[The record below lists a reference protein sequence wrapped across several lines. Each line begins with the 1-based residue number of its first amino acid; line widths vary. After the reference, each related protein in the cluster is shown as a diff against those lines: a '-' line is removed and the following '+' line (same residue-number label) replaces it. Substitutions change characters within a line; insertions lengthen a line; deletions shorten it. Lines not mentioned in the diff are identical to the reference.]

1 MDDIL
6 NRPLFRHKAQVIHK
20 KVQKYVIGGPPTSPF
35 SSVGIAQAWQASPL
49 KDILYNLEES
59 PARNALQFFNPVRK
73 VKGAYALGKATLGP
87 VIRGAERVAAKYP
100 KTVGG
105 IETALGAQ
113 QLVEGGR
120 DIYEG
125 VTTDNPSKTAEG
137 GANLLFGKTFLKGG
151 IGRFRT
157 GQSPVGSLT
166 KDLVAPLGLYG
177 ASYALP
183 EGTVNENISAVEKS
197 LGRKLTETERTQ
209 ATEFIKNKMSG
220 GPKEITPGTAG
231 DLRGETYYDP
241 MADIAYSPVTAAPK
255 SSLEQAFGNMSN
267 ADIIAGG
274 KPIGGGTPTGGG
286 SATPPPSKPNPGQV
300 LDTAAATAQKQ
311 VEDLKDSS
319 SREVPTDYTL
329 NKLNNKIIANEKA
342 GADLVTKATSLAD
355 KGDSDAVAF
364 KKFYKDFQDMTG
376 GGPEMSDLIMLKLA
390 TGLLSGT
397 TTKAGFAGFAEVL
410 GKAGESTVDTAIK
423 LAAMEKEKKQ
433 ELALAYLK
441 NKSLNGT
448 AGISADRTY
457 YIEKDPNAIGGQK
470 LVEKARFSEGPY
482 KGYDAKAVPVYDP
495 NTKQYVPQWVVA
507 EYNPNAIQIKPDPK
521 LIDER
526 TAQLHSLATSYK
538 MANKVAQLPEDLL
551 GTPGK
556 IKLIKEEVIGSL
568 GSTFRSEFVPGDYQG
583 STDDYINKVI
593 LKGDS
598 DMIAKKEKEIQGYVN
613 SQTKLF
619 QRPSDEELKKLTEAA
634 RIEVNLKYAYANGLK
649 DTDRLTE
656 KNLEDAAKV
665 TSIFG
670 FVKSPRGVK
679 ERFKQLADDASTRFE
694 SEIPRFQQV
703 GGQNYYLENAFGY
716 MPYVAKFKSVQ
727 QQTQEKQAVQSKIK
741 PIIESIPGYQ

>member
-6 NRPLFRHKAQVIHK
+6 NRTLFRNKARHYEQIRT
-20 KVQKYVIGGPPTSPF
+20 GN
-35 SSVGIAQAWQASPL
+35 VGKHVSGIFNIITKIPQMYQASKAGLQAFNAAQATRGPTN
-49 KDILYNLEES
+49 LYRYVGKPLEE
-59 PARNALQFFNPVRK
+59 L
-73 VKGAYALGKATLGP
+73 
-87 VIRGAERVAAKYP
+87 AAKYP
-100 KTVGG
+100 KTVGSL
-105 IETALGAQ
+105 ETALGGQ
-113 QLVEGGR
+113 QLYEGTK
-120 DIYEG
+120 DVYEG
-125 VTTDNPSKTAEG
+125 VTTGNPSKTAEG
-137 GANLLFGKTFLKGG
+137 GANLLFGKAFTKGG

-157 GQSPVGSLT
+157 GQSPTGSLT
-166 KDLVAPLGLYG
+166 SDLVAPFGLYG
-177 ASYALP
+177 ASLALP
-183 EGTVNENISAVEKS
+183 EGTQKTVDENIKAAEYS
-197 LGRKLTETERTQ
+197 LGRKLTDTEKKQ
-209 ATEFIKNKMSG
+209 AVEFIKNKITGSA
-220 GPKEITPGTAG
+220 KEITPGTAG
-231 DLRGETYYDP
+231 DIRGETYYDP
-241 MADIAYSPVTAAPK
+241 MADIAYSPTPAATK
-255 SSLEQAFGNMSN
+255 SPLEQAFGDMSN
-267 ADIIAGG
+267 ADIIAGA
-274 KPIGGGTPTGGG
+274 KPVITTTGGT
-286 SATPPPSKPNPGQV
+286 TPPPSKPNPGIV
-300 LDTAAATAQKQ
+300 LDNAANTAAKQ
-311 VEDLKDSS
+311 VADLKESS
-319 SREVPTDYTL
+319 SKEVPNDYTL

-342 GADLVTKATSLAD
+342 GADLVNKATSLAD
-355 KGDSDAVAF
+355 KGDSDATAF

-397 TTKAGFAGFAEVL
+397 TTKPGFAGFAEVL
-410 GKAGESTVDTAIK
+410 GKAGESTIDTAIK
-423 LAAMEKEKKQ
+423 LAAMEKEKKS

-441 NKSLNGT
+441 NKSLNGA

-457 YIEKDPNAIGGQK
+457 YIEKDPTAIGGQRV
-470 LVEKARFSEGPY
+470 VEKARFSEGPY
-482 KGYDAKAVPVYDP
+482 KGYDAKAVPVFDK
-495 NTKQYVPQWVVA
+495 NSGQFVPQWVVA

-538 MANKVAQLPEDLL
+538 MANKISQLPEDLL

-556 IKLIKEEVIGSL
+556 IKLLKEEVIGSL
-568 GSTFRSEFVPGDYQG
+568 GATFRSEFVPGDYQG

-593 LKGDS
+593 LKSDS
-598 DMIAKKEKEIQGYVN
+598 EMIAKKEKEVQDYVN

-619 QRPSDEELKKLTEAA
+619 QRPSEDELKKLTEAA

-665 TSIFG
+665 TSVFG

-679 ERFKQLADDASTRFE
+679 ERFKQLAEDAATRFE

-716 MPYVAKFKSVQ
+716 MPAISKYKSEQ
-727 QQTQEKQAVQSKIK
+727 QLVKEKQAVQNKIK

>member
-1 MDDIL
+1 MDEVL
-6 NRPLFRHKAQVIHK
+6 KRPLFRNKARHYEQIKTNNVGKHYLGVFSQIPK
-20 KVQKYVIGGPPTSPF
+20 MYQAGKAGLSAFNAAQAARGSTNLYKYVGQPIGKF
-35 SSVGIAQAWQASPL
+35 IE
-49 KDILYNLEES
+49 K
-59 PARNALQFFNPVRK
+59 NPK
-73 VKGAYALGKATLGP
+73 L
-87 VIRGAERVAAKYP
+87 
-100 KTVGG
+100 VGG
-105 IETALGAQ
+105 AETALGIQ
-113 QLVEGGR
+113 QLYEGGK

-125 VTTDNPSKTAEG
+125 VSTDNPSKTAEG
-137 GANLLFGKTFLKGG
+137 GANLLFGKSFTRGG

-157 GQSPVGSLT
+157 GKTPIGSVT
-166 KDLVAPLGLYG
+166 QELVAPLGLYG
-177 ASYALP
+177 ASFALP
-183 EGTVNENISAVEKS
+183 DGTVNQNIEAAEKS

-209 ATEFIKNKMSG
+209 AIEFIKNKMKG
-220 GPKEITPGTAG
+220 GEKEITPGTAG
-231 DLRGETYYDP
+231 DPRGETYYNP
-241 MADIAYSPVTAAPK
+241 MADIAYSPTPVGPK
-255 SSLEQAFGNMSN
+255 SSLEQSFGDMSN

-274 KPIGGGTPTGGG
+274 KPISGGTTTGG
-286 SATPPPSKPNPGQV
+286 SSTPPSKPNPGQV
-300 LDTAAATAQKQ
+300 LDNAAATAEKQ
-311 VEDLKDSS
+311 VQDLKDSS
-319 SREVPTDYTL
+319 SREVPTNYTIE
-329 NKLNNKIIANEKA
+329 KLGNKIVANEKA
-342 GADLVTKATSLAD
+342 GSDLVSKATSLAD
-355 KGDSDAVAF
+355 KGDSDAAAF
-364 KKFYKDFQDMTG
+364 KKFYKDFQNMTG

-397 TTKAGFAGFAEVL
+397 TTKPGFAGFAEVL
-410 GKAGESTVDTAIK
+410 GKAGEGTVDTAIK

-441 NKSLNGT
+441 NKSLNGV

-482 KGYDAKAVPVYDP
+482 KGYDAKAVPVLDP

-507 EYNPNAIQIKPDPK
+507 EYNPSAIQIKPDPK

-526 TAQLHSLATSYK
+526 TAQLHSLATSFK
-538 MANKVAQLPEDLL
+538 MANKVSQLPEDLL

-556 IKLIKEEVIGSL
+556 IKLLKEEVIGAL

-593 LKGDS
+593 LRGDS
-598 DMIAKKEKEIQGYVN
+598 DMIAKKEKEVQDYVN

-619 QRPSDEELKKLTEAA
+619 QRPSAEELTKLTEAA

-670 FVKSPRGVK
+670 FVKSPRSVK
-679 ERFKQLADDASTRFE
+679 ERFKQLAEDASTRFE
-694 SEIPRFQQV
+694 AEIPRFQQV

-716 MPYVAKFKSVQ
+716 MPAISKYKSVQ
-727 QQTQEKQAVQSKIK
+727 QQVQEKQAVQSKIK